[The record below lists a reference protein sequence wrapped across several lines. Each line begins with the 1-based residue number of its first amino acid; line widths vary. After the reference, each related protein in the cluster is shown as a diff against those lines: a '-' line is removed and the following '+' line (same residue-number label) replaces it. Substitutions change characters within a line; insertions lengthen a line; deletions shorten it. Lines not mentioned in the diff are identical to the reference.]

1 MEHFDFKLRSAFEPT
16 GDQPEAIK
24 KLTEGVLDGIRTQVL
39 VGVTGS
45 GKTFTMANVIK
56 NAGRPAL
63 VIAHN
68 KTLAAQ
74 LCNEFREFFPE
85 NRVEYF
91 VSYYDY
97 YQPESYIPSTD
108 TYIEKDLSMNDEI
121 DKLRNAATCS
131 LGERDDVIVVSS
143 VSCIYGLGAPEEF
156 FRLGVSMRP
165 GQQMERDELLRRLVE
180 IHYSRN
186 DIDFKRST
194 FRVRGDVVEI
204 FPASNS
210 ELAIRVEFF
219 GDEIESI
226 GEEDVVTGKVVS
238 ELKHAVVFP
247 ASHYA
252 VGSER
257 LSSALAVIEEDLRGE
272 VKAFEADGKLLEAQR
287 LSQRTEHDLEMMREI
302 GYCSGIENYSRYFDG
317 RVPGE
322 PSFTLLDYFP
332 DHFLV
337 FIDESHMTIPQI
349 RAMYHGDLAR
359 KKNLVDYGFRMRS
372 AYDNRP
378 LTFEEFDARVPQLIC
393 VSATPAPYELEQAGQ
408 VVEQLIRP
416 TGLLDPPVTVRPTK
430 GQIDDLLSEIHAVI
444 EQKGRVLV
452 TTLTKRMAESLT
464 DYLKENHIKV
474 RYMHSDVDTLER
486 IDIINGL
493 RAGEFDVLCGINL
506 LREGLD
512 LPEVRLV
519 AILDADKEGFL
530 RSETSLVQTIGR
542 AARNAEGRVI
552 MYADEM
558 TGSMQRA
565 ISETNRRRGI
575 QEEYNKKHGI
585 VPKTIV
591 KEVKSTLSITGKAK
605 KTGDVKM
612 KDIPDEIEKLK
623 ALMKVASAQLDFE
636 KAIEIR
642 EAINEL
648 RRRYR
653 GS

>member
-1 MEHFDFKLRSAFEPT
+1 MEHFEFKLHAPFAPT
-16 GDQPEAIK
+16 GDQPEAIE
-24 KLTEGVLDGIRTQVL
+24 KLTEGVKDGIRTQVL

-45 GKTFTMANVIK
+45 GKTFTMANVIR
-56 NAGRPAL
+56 NVGRPAL

-108 TYIEKDLSMNDEI
+108 TYIEKDMSVNDEI

-156 FRLGVSMRP
+156 FRLGVSLRP
-165 GQQMERDELLRRLVE
+165 GQAMERNELLARLVD
-180 IHYSRN
+180 IHYARN
-186 DIDFKRST
+186 DTDFKRST

-210 ELAIRVEFF
+210 EVAIRVEFF
-219 GDEIESI
+219 GDEIDRI
-226 GEEDVVTGKVVS
+226 CEEDVVTGKIVS
-238 ELKHAVVFP
+238 ELKHTVIFP

-252 VGSER
+252 VGSEK
-257 LSSALAVIEEDLRGE
+257 LEHALAAIAEDLEGE
-272 VKAFEADGKLLEAQR
+272 VAVFEREGKLLEAQR
-287 LSQRTEHDLEMMREI
+287 LRQRTEHDLEMMREI

-317 RVPGE
+317 RSPGE

-332 DHFLV
+332 RNFLV

-349 RAMYHGDLAR
+349 RAMYNGDRAR
-359 KKNLVDYGFRMRS
+359 KINLVEYGFRMRS

-378 LTFEEFDARVPQLIC
+378 PTFEEFDARVPQLVC

-416 TGLLDPPVTVRPTK
+416 TGLLDPLVTVKPTK
-430 GQIDDLLSEIHAVI
+430 GQIDDLLSEVRATVSGG
-444 EQKGRVLV
+444 GRVLV

-464 DYLKENHIKV
+464 DYMKENGVKV
-474 RYMHSDVDTLER
+474 RYMHSDIDTLER
-486 IDIINGL
+486 IDIVNGL
-493 RAGEFDVLCGINL
+493 RSGEFDVLCGINL

-512 LPEVRLV
+512 LPEVKLV

-542 AARNAEGRVI
+542 AARNAEGRVV
-552 MYADEM
+552 MYADVM
-558 TGSMQRA
+558 TGSMERA
-565 ISETNRRRGI
+565 ISETNRRRAK
-575 QEEYNKKHGI
+575 QEAYNRAHGI
-585 VPKTIV
+585 VPKTII
-591 KEVKSTLSITGKAK
+591 KEVKSTLNITGKAGK
-605 KTGDVKM
+605 NTEIAA
-612 KDIPDEIEKLK
+612 KDIPEEIEKLK
-623 ALMKVASAQLDFE
+623 TLMRIAANALDYE
-636 KAIEIR
+636 RAIEIR
-642 EAINEL
+642 EMINEL
-648 RRRYR
+648 RKRMRK
-653 GS
+653 